1 MLERITMII
10 NRVRLS
16 PVILC
21 VFNGSESLTEH
32 NITCYPRRLIMS
44 PRSRGLRMKVE
55 RSMARFS

>member
-32 NITCYPRRLIMS
+32 ITCYPRRLIMS
-44 PRSRGLRMKVE
+44 SRSRGLRMKVE
-55 RSMARFS
+55 

>member
-44 PRSRGLRMKVE
+44 SQSRGLRMKVE
-55 RSMARFS
+55 